1 MSRNTWV
8 MFACLHTGEVS
19 NPVSIHFICF
29 CSNYQNWLMFNL
41 CILYDKQPKGKCS
54 SGPAR
59 LANKEVWSNKEQTDC
74 LPVYST
80 CSYSV
85 WANRFAAVFGKR
97 VCRCHMGTV
106 QRCWKADHRKHR
118 SAKSSQKLQYSSEP
132 REEGEPC
139 GFGGCWGLRHPASN
153 PDTLSPPI
161 RTPSK
166 GERGGKNKT
175 RNPVRAYL
183 VTVWQ
188 AVITCMAN
196 REI

>member
-1 MSRNTWV
+1 MSLWEQCRGAESQTTVNTDLQS
-8 MFACLHTGEVS
+8 LHK
-19 NPVSIHFICF
+19 N
-29 CSNYQNWLMFNL
+29 CSTAQSL
-41 CILYDKQPKGKCS
+41 G
-54 SGPAR
+54 G
-59 LANKEVWSNKEQTDC
+59 
-74 LPVYST
+74 
-80 CSYSV
+80 
-85 WANRFAAVFGKR
+85 
-97 VCRCHMGTV
+97 GT
-106 QRCWKADHRKHR
+106 
-118 SAKSSQKLQYSSEP
+118 
-132 REEGEPC
+132 C

>member
-1 MSRNTWV
+1 MLFRTKVTKKSGLTRRSQTV
-8 MFACLHTGEVS
+8 RPYPCPQCECKYTYLQQCLRRGV
-19 NPVSIHFICF
+19 
-29 CSNYQNWLMFNL
+29 
-41 CILYDKQPKGKCS
+41 
-54 SGPAR
+54 R
-59 LANKEVWSNKEQTDC
+59 
-74 LPVYST
+74 
-80 CSYSV
+80 
-85 WANRFAAVFGKR
+85 
-97 VCRCHMGTV
+97 RCHMGTV
-106 QRCWKADHRKHR
+106 QRCWEADRSKHR
-118 SAKSSQKLQYSSEP
+118 SAKTSQKLQYSSKP
-132 REEGEPC
+132 REEGKLC
-139 GFGGCWGLRHPASN
+139 GFGGCWGLKHPASN

>member
-1 MSRNTWV
+1 MNNSV
-8 MFACLHTGEVS
+8 HV
-19 NPVSIHFICF
+19 HHICF
-29 CSNYQNWLMFNL
+29 CSNYHNWLKCNS

-54 SGPAR
+54 SRPSWKESQQRSLVSQSAARLSTRIPAR
-59 LANKEVWSNKEQTDC
+59 IVCENI
-74 LPVYST
+74 
-80 CSYSV
+80 
-85 WANRFAAVFGKR
+85 FAAVTWDR
-97 VCRCHMGTV
+97 VLYSRCHLGTV
-106 QRCWKADHRKHR
+106 QRCWKADHSKHR
-118 SAKSSQKLQYSSEP
+118 SAKSSQKLQRSSEP
-132 REEGEPC
+132 KEEGGPC
-139 GFGGCWGLRHPASN
+139 GFGGCWGLKHPASN

-196 REI
+196 SKI

>member
-1 MSRNTWV
+1 MV
-8 MFACLHTGEVS
+8 
-19 NPVSIHFICF
+19 
-29 CSNYQNWLMFNL
+29 
-41 CILYDKQPKGKCS
+41 
-54 SGPAR
+54 
-59 LANKEVWSNKEQTDC
+59 
-74 LPVYST
+74 
-80 CSYSV
+80 
-85 WANRFAAVFGKR
+85 
-97 VCRCHMGTV
+97 
-106 QRCWKADHRKHR
+106 
-118 SAKSSQKLQYSSEP
+118 
-132 REEGEPC
+132 
-139 GFGGCWGLRHPASN
+139 GGCWGLKHPASN